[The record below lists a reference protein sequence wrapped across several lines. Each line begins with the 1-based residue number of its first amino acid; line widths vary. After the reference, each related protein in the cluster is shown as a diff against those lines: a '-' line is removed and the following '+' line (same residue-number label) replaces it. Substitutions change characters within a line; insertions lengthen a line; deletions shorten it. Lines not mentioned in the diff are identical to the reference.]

1 MAKKIIKEI
10 FIMLLLLATLALV
23 MAIVF
28 YDYIPINKVVPEPVA
43 YTMPNE
49 LSEVKEELKNTF
61 IDKSEDLV
69 VSYSIEPEDL
79 VGFKQTKEYEAGKAN
94 PFEVY
99 EEEKN
104 EDENGTSSTTMT
116 LNGKP
121 VGKGTETSSSTK
133 KTDTSNTGKI
143 FETGNSK

>member
-1 MAKKIIKEI
+1 MAKKIIKEV
-10 FIMLLLLATLALV
+10 FIMLLLCATLALALAV
-23 MAIVF
+23 IF
-28 YDYIPINKVVPEPVA
+28 YDYIPINKVVPEPVL
-43 YTMPNE
+43 YTMPKE
-49 LSEVKEELKNTF
+49 LSEVEEELKTSF
-61 IDKSEDLV
+61 IDESEDLV

-99 EEEKN
+99 EEEIEEY
-104 EDENGTSSTTMT
+104 EDETSNTKLT

-121 VGKGTETSSSTK
+121 VGKNAESGSNTE
-133 KTDTSNTGKI
+133 KTDTSNTGRI